1 MASDEASEI
10 STQSGETSTE
20 QPEESLADQQMV
32 ASTEVASTRST
43 ESNCESQ
50 SGDSGDS
57 ETTSD
62 NSGSLKVAVVASLA
76 GLSHDFG
83 QSTATKTHLTTMES
97 CAHYFPKGYSRPLGV
112 ESMQEPRA
120 NKVVMFEDFFAAGLR
135 MPPHPV
141 LVDILRKFLVQLH
154 QLPAVRNKWT
164 SNWDGNW
171 FYCQVPT

>member
-50 SGDSGDS
+50 SGDSRDS

-97 CAHYFPKGYSRPLGV
+97 
-112 ESMQEPRA
+112 
-120 NKVVMFEDFFAAGLR
+120 
-135 MPPHPV
+135 
-141 LVDILRKFLVQLH
+141 
-154 QLPAVRNKWT
+154 
-164 SNWDGNW
+164 
-171 FYCQVPT
+171 